1 MRHEPDRRHSKP
13 HYRARVGFHSA
24 GEGGSAGNT
33 TRYGTTERDKLS
45 GQLLDARQKITVL
58 GEQITRL
65 TNERDEA
72 RQQLQRRLKQPEV
85 DRLPPESEKM
95 LLTLANAEE
104 GASSEMLI
112 QQLGLPKAKG
122 DYFFDQLRKRH
133 LVQATYS
140 DDVAL
145 FFRATEAGREY
156 LAKANLL

>member
-1 MRHEPDRRHSKP
+1 MSLIGDIQNLITEH
-13 HYRARVGFHSA
+13 
-24 GEGGSAGNT
+24 GSASILREKVGLLET
-33 TRYGTTERDKLS
+33 QRGMATTERDKLS